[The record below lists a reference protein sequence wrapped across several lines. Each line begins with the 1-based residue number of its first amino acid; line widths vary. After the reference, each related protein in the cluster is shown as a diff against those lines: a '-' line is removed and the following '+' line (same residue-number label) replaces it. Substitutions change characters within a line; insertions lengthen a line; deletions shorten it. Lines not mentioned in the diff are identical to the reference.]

1 MFDKLVETL
10 LQFAGL
16 FKFWVVM
23 APFEA
28 GIQLRLGKYV
38 KTLDPGKIH
47 WMIPFGIDQYEH
59 EHVVPRT
66 HSLQTQSVTLADGK
80 QVGFQAVITYK
91 VRDIKVALLEV
102 EDSEHAIKDACAG
115 TIAHTVSRCTW
126 HEIMESEDWVD
137 RVTTAC
143 RKRGFKFGLEITSV
157 QFATLA
163 LVKTLRI
170 LNR

>member
-1 MFDKLVETL
+1 VFDKLVEIVI
-10 LQFAGL
+10 QFAEL

-23 APFEA
+23 APFE
-28 GIQLRLGKYV
+28 GGVKLRLGKYV
-38 KTLDPGKIH
+38 KNLEPGWN

-59 EHVVPRT
+59 EHIVPRT
-66 HSLQTQSVTLADGK
+66 HTLDPQSVTLKDGR

-115 TIAHTVSRCTW
+115 TIAHTVAVCTW
-126 HEIMESEDWVD
+126 DELVQSEEWVD
-137 RVTTAC
+137 RVLTAV

-157 QFATLA
+157 QFSTLA

>member
-1 MFDKLVETL
+1 MFDKLVDL
-10 LQFAGL
+10 LVGCVDL
-16 FKFWVVM
+16 FRFWVII
-23 APFEA
+23 APYES
-28 GIQLRLGKYV
+28 GVKLRLGKFIKV
-38 KTLDPGKIH
+38 LDPGWN
-47 WMIPFGIDQYEH
+47 WMIPLGIDQYEH
-59 EHVVPRT
+59 EHIVPRT
-66 HSLQTQSVTLADGK
+66 HTLDPQSVTLKDGR

-115 TIAHTVSRCTW
+115 TIAHTVAMCTW
-126 HEIMESEDWVD
+126 DELVQGDDWVD
-137 RVTTAC
+137 RVTAAA
-143 RKRGFKFGLEITSV
+143 RKRGFRFGLEITSV

>member
-1 MFDKLVETL
+1 MLDKLVEIVI
-10 LQFAGL
+10 QFAEL

-23 APFEA
+23 APFES
-28 GIQLRLGKYV
+28 GVKLRLGKYV
-38 KTLDPGKIH
+38 KNLEPGWN
-47 WMIPFGIDQYEH
+47 WMIPLGIDQYEH
-59 EHVVPRT
+59 EHIVPRT
-66 HSLQTQSVTLADGK
+66 HSLQTQSVTLMDGK

-115 TIAHTVSRCTW
+115 TIAHTIAKCTW
-126 HEIMESEDWVD
+126 LELVESEDWVD

-157 QFATLA
+157 QFSTLA

>member
-1 MFDKLVETL
+1 MFDRLVEL
-10 LQFAGL
+10 LISCVDL
-16 FKFWVVM
+16 LRFWVIIRPYESGVK
-23 APFEA
+23 
-28 GIQLRLGKYV
+28 LRLGKFV
-38 KTLDPGKIH
+38 GVLEPGWN
-47 WMIPFGIDQYEH
+47 WMIPLGIDQYEH
-59 EHVVPRT
+59 EHIVPRT
-66 HSLQTQSVTLADGK
+66 HTLDPQSVTLADGK

-115 TIAHTVSRCTW
+115 TIAHTVSVCTW
-126 HEIMESEDWVD
+126 DELVQSEDWVD
-137 RVTTAC
+137 RVLSAV

-157 QFATLA
+157 QFSTLA